1 MLAGSSEVVAD
12 GLIDELRCDGVS
24 LRGERRPE
32 SVPPPCSRRLGGGRG
47 GAGSSVLTARS
58 QSFEQ
63 VVSVLRDHTD
73 GDAKVAET
81 PATAATNTERR
92 SDQDMTKPPL
102 DARSFGSLASQ
113 LQASGAFAQ
122 RRAAAGSIAVFE

>member
-1 MLAGSSEVVAD
+1 MT
-12 GLIDELRCDGVS
+12 VS
-24 LRGERRPE
+24 LYAESDVLKVSRPR
-32 SVPPPCSRRLGGGRG
+32 VRAVWGGGRG

-63 VVSVLRDHTD
+63 VVRVLRDHTD

>member
-1 MLAGSSEVVAD
+1 MT
-12 GLIDELRCDGVS
+12 VS
-24 LRGERRPE
+24 LYAESDVLKVSRPR
-32 SVPPPCSRRLGGGRG
+32 VRAVWGGRG

-63 VVSVLRDHTD
+63 VVRVLRDHTD